1 MAVYEAFWVVALKY
15 RAGRLDTQE
24 SSPQAGLRQ
33 PSGRFSRVDAQHP
46 FARSLALSMDVE
58 SRNRRI
64 METFWQDL
72 RYSLRTLFKK
82 PGFTFVVVTT
92 LALGIGAN
100 ATIFTWIKAVLLAS
114 LPGIEQPEK
123 LVEVWGATRNNSALS
138 SSYVDYLD
146 YRDQN
151 KVLSGLTAHQVLP
164 LNLGRSEKP
173 ERVWGAIVSGNY
185 FDVLGVRAL
194 IGRTFLPEEDR
205 TPNTHPVVVIGYGLW
220 ERRFGADPNVLG
232 RTITLNEHDFTVIGV
247 APKDFG
253 SPFAGLA
260 LDVWTPV
267 MMKDYVARPH
277 FSLTDRGSRW
287 LMVMGRLKPG
297 ATVPQAQANIAA
309 IASHL
314 EQEYPQTNEQLGV
327 AVYSVMQSPFSLKQ
341 DMRPALAIL
350 MAAVA
355 VVLLIACANVAN
367 LLLARAASRRK
378 EIAVRLA
385 LGGSRG
391 RLVRQMLTESF
402 VLASL
407 GAALGLAI
415 AFWTARSLAAFL
427 PPYASRASFD
437 TRPDA
442 VVFAFTLG
450 LTVITTLLFGLAP
463 TLHASKQDL
472 VTAMKDNTATVG
484 RGPRKVSLRHAL
496 VITQVAL
503 SMVALISAGLFVR
516 SLREAY
522 SADPG
527 FNPHGVLLAS
537 FDPFLSGYDES
548 RGREFYRR
556 LVERVRTVPGIQSA
570 TLARRLP
577 LTDGGIAFANVAI
590 DGYAPAKDEDMRLNY
605 ETVGPQYFQ
614 TMRIPFVH
622 GRDFDE
628 RDQEGAPGVVIINET
643 MAGRYWPGG
652 DALGR
657 RLKLTKDWLEIVGI
671 AKDVKNRSL
680 SEAPQ
685 PFLYLPL
692 LQDYRSNM
700 ILVARTTID
709 PEKMFQPVRAEVAAL
724 DPKIPI
730 FGVKTFE
737 EHIGISFFL
746 QRMAATLLS
755 IFGLLALSLAAIGL
769 YGVMAYSV
777 SQRTRELGI
786 RVSVGAERRDI
797 FKLILGQGLAISVVG
812 LLAGL
817 VAALGVTRLTAR
829 LLYGVSATDPV
840 TFIVIALLLLCVTL
854 LACYL
859 PARRATKVDPMIA
872 LRFE

>member
-1 MAVYEAFWVVALKY
+1 
-15 RAGRLDTQE
+15 
-24 SSPQAGLRQ
+24 
-33 PSGRFSRVDAQHP
+33 
-46 FARSLALSMDVE
+46 
-58 SRNRRI
+58 

-72 RYSLRTLFKK
+72 RYSLRTLLKR
-82 PGFTFVVVTT
+82 PGFTLVVVTT

-123 LVEVWGATRNNSALS
+123 LVEIWGATHNNSALS

-151 KVLSGLTAHQVLP
+151 KVLSGLVAHQVLP

-173 ERVWGAIVSGNY
+173 ERVSGAIVSGNY
-185 FDVLGVRAL
+185 FDVLGIKAL

-220 ERRFGADPNVLG
+220 KRRFGADPNVVG
-232 RTITLNEHDFTVIGV
+232 RTITLNEHDFIVIGV
-247 APKDFG
+247 APKEFG

-309 IASHL
+309 IAAHL
-314 EQEYPQTNEQLGV
+314 EKEYPQTNEQFGV
-327 AVYSVMQSPFSLKQ
+327 AVYSVMESPFSLKQ
-341 DMRPALAIL
+341 NMRPALAVL

-367 LLLARAASRRK
+367 LLLVRAASRRK
-378 EIAVRLA
+378 EIALRLA

-407 GAALGLAI
+407 GAALGLVI

-437 TRPDA
+437 TRPDT

-463 TLHASKQDL
+463 TMHASKQDL

-484 RGPRKVSLRHAL
+484 RGPRKVSLRNAL
-496 VITQVAL
+496 VITQLAL

-522 SADPG
+522 KADPG
-527 FNPHGVLLAS
+527 FDPHGVLLAS

-556 LVERVRTVPGIQSA
+556 LVERVRTVPGIVSA

-577 LTDGGIAFANVAI
+577 LTDGGIAFAAVTI

-628 RDQEGAPGVVIINET
+628 RDQEGARGVVIINER
-643 MAGRYWPGG
+643 MAERYWPGG

-700 ILVARTTID
+700 ILVARTSVE
-709 PEKMFQPVRAEVAAL
+709 PEKMFQPVRVEVAAL
-724 DPKIPI
+724 DPVIPM
-730 FGVKTFE
+730 FGVKTLE
-737 EHIGISFFL
+737 EHVGISLFL
-746 QRMAATLLS
+746 PRMAATLLS
-755 IFGLLALSLAAIGL
+755 IFGLLALSLAAVGL

-797 FKLILGQGLAISVVG
+797 FKLILGQGLALSIVG
-812 LLAGL
+812 LLGGL
-817 VAALGVTRLTAR
+817 VTALAVTRLTAK
-829 LLYGVSATDPV
+829 LLYGISATDPV

-854 LACYL
+854 LACYF
-859 PARRATKVDPMIA
+859 PARRATRVDPIIA
-872 LRFE
+872 LRTE

>member
-1 MAVYEAFWVVALKY
+1 
-15 RAGRLDTQE
+15 
-24 SSPQAGLRQ
+24 
-33 PSGRFSRVDAQHP
+33 
-46 FARSLALSMDVE
+46 
-58 SRNRRI
+58 

-72 RYSLRTLFKK
+72 RYSLRTLFKR
-82 PGFTFVVVTT
+82 PAFTFVVVFT

-123 LVEVWGATRNNSALS
+123 LVEIWGATRNNSALS

-164 LNLGRSEKP
+164 LNLGRGEKP

-185 FDVLGVRAL
+185 FDVLGVKAL

-247 APKDFG
+247 APKDFA

-277 FSLTDRGSRW
+277 FSLVDRGSRW

-297 ATVPQAQANIAA
+297 VTVPQAQANIAA
-309 IASHL
+309 IAGHL
-314 EQEYPQTNEQLGV
+314 EQQYPQTNEQLGV
-327 AVYSVMQSPFSLKQ
+327 AVYSVPQSPFSLKQ

-350 MAAVA
+350 MAAVV

-378 EIAVRLA
+378 EVAVRLA

-415 AFWTARSLAAFL
+415 AFWSARSLAAFL

-442 VVFAFTLG
+442 VVFAFALG

-463 TLHASKQDL
+463 ALHASKQDL
-472 VTAMKDNTATVG
+472 VTAMKENPATVG

-516 SLREAY
+516 SLRQAY
-522 SADPG
+522 AADPG
-527 FNPHGVLLAS
+527 FDPRGVLLAS
-537 FDPFLSGYDES
+537 FDPFLSGYDET

-556 LVERVRTVPGIQSA
+556 LIERIRTVPGIQSA

-590 DGYAPAKDEDMRLNY
+590 DGYAPAKDEDMRLHY

-614 TMRIPFVH
+614 TMRISFVH

-643 MAGRYWPGG
+643 MARRYWPGG

-657 RLKLTKDWLEIVGI
+657 RLKLAKGWLEIVGI

-700 ILVARTTID
+700 ILVARTAIE
-709 PEKMFQPVRAEVAAL
+709 PERLFQSVRAGVAAL
-724 DPKIPI
+724 DPAIPM
-730 FGVKTFE
+730 FDVKTLK
-737 EHIGISFFL
+737 EHVGISLYL

-755 IFGLLALSLAAIGL
+755 IFGLLALSLAALGL
-769 YGVMAYSV
+769 YGVMAYTV
-777 SQRTRELGI
+777 TQRTRELGI
-786 RVSVGAERRDI
+786 RISVGAKQGDVL
-797 FKLILGQGLAISVVG
+797 KLILGQGLTLAVVG
-812 LLAGL
+812 MIGGL
-817 VAALGVTRLTAR
+817 IAALAVTRLSAH
-829 LLYGVSATDPV
+829 LLYGVSAADPM
-840 TFIVIALLLLCVTL
+840 TFTGIAVLLLGVALG
-854 LACYL
+854 ASYF

-872 LRFE
+872 LRTD

>member
-1 MAVYEAFWVVALKY
+1 
-15 RAGRLDTQE
+15 
-24 SSPQAGLRQ
+24 
-33 PSGRFSRVDAQHP
+33 
-46 FARSLALSMDVE
+46 
-58 SRNRRI
+58 

-72 RYSLRTLFKK
+72 RYSLRMLRKR
-82 PGFTFVVVTT
+82 PGFTIVVVTT

-100 ATIFTWIKAVLLAS
+100 VTIFAWIKAVLLAS

-123 LVEVWGATRNNSALS
+123 LVEIWGATRNNSALS

-146 YRDQN
+146 YRNQN
-151 KVLSGLTAHQVLP
+151 TVFSGLIAHQVLP

-173 ERVWGAIVSGNY
+173 ERVWGAVVSGNY
-185 FDVLGVRAL
+185 FDVLGIKPL

-220 ERRFGADPNVLG
+220 KRRFGADPNVLG

-247 APKDFG
+247 SPKEFG

-314 EQEYPQTNEQLGV
+314 EHEYPQTNERLGV
-327 AVYSVMQSPFSLKQ
+327 AVYSVMLSPFSLKQ
-341 DMRPALAIL
+341 NMRPALAIL
-350 MAAVA
+350 MAAVG

-391 RLVRQMLTESF
+391 RLVQQMLTESF

-427 PPYASRASFD
+427 PPYANRASFD

-450 LTVITTLLFGLAP
+450 LTVLTTLLFGLAP

-472 VTAMKDNTATVG
+472 VTAMKENTARVG
-484 RGPRKVSLRHAL
+484 RGSRKVSLRHAL
-496 VITQVAL
+496 VVTQVAL

-522 SADPG
+522 KADPG
-527 FNPHGVLLAS
+527 FEPHDVLLAS

-556 LVERVRTVPGIQSA
+556 LVERVRTVPGIESA

-577 LTDGGIAFANVAI
+577 LTDGGIAFAAITI

-622 GRDFDE
+622 GRDFEE

-643 MAGRYWPGG
+643 MARRYWPGG
-652 DALGR
+652 DALGK
-657 RLKLTKDWLEIVGI
+657 RLKLAKDWLVIVGI

-700 ILVARTTID
+700 ILVARTSVD
-709 PEKMFQPVRAEVAAL
+709 PEKMFQSVRAAVVAL
-724 DPKIPI
+724 DPEIPM
-730 FGVKTFE
+730 FDTKTLE
-737 EHIGISFFL
+737 DHVGISLFL

-777 SQRTRELGI
+777 NRRTRELGI
-786 RVSVGAERRDI
+786 RVSVGAKRRDI
-797 FKLILGQGLAISVVG
+797 FKLILGQGLAISAVG

-817 VAALGVTRLTAR
+817 VVALAVTRLTTN

-840 TFIVIALLLLCVTL
+840 TFIAIALLLLCVTL
-854 LACYL
+854 LACYF
-859 PARRATKVDPMIA
+859 PARRATKVEPTIA
-872 LRFE
+872 LRVE

>member
-1 MAVYEAFWVVALKY
+1 
-15 RAGRLDTQE
+15 
-24 SSPQAGLRQ
+24 
-33 PSGRFSRVDAQHP
+33 
-46 FARSLALSMDVE
+46 
-58 SRNRRI
+58 
-64 METFWQDL
+64 METLWQDL
-72 RYSLRTLFKK
+72 RHSVRMLLKR
-82 PGFTFVVVTT
+82 PGFTFTVVIT

-100 ATIFTWIKAVLLAS
+100 ATIFTWTKAVLLAP
-114 LPGIEQPEK
+114 LPGIERPDQ
-123 LVEVWGATRNNSALS
+123 LVEIWGATRHNSALS
-138 SSYVDYLD
+138 TSYLDYLD
-146 YRDQN
+146 FRDRN
-151 KVLSGLTAHQVLP
+151 SALSGLIAHQVLTM
-164 LNLGRSEKP
+164 NLGRGDKP
-173 ERVWGAIVSGNY
+173 ERVRGAVVSGNY
-185 FDVLGVRAL
+185 FEVLGVKAL
-194 IGRTFLPEEDR
+194 IGRTFAPEEDR
-205 TPNTHPVVVIGYGLW
+205 TPNSHPVAVIGYGLW
-220 ERRFGADPNVLG
+220 QRRFGSEPHAIG
-232 RTITLNEHDFTVIGV
+232 QKITLNEHDFTIIGV
-247 APKDFG
+247 APKNFA

-277 FSLTDRGSRW
+277 FSLTDRSSRW

-314 EQEYPQTNEQLGV
+314 EKEYPQTNERMGV
-327 AVYSVMQSPFSLKQ
+327 AVYSVLQSPFSLKQ

-407 GAALGLAI
+407 GAALGLAV

-427 PPYASRASFD
+427 PPYASRVTFD
-437 TRPDA
+437 TRPDV

-472 VTAMKDNTATVG
+472 VTAMKDNTSMVG

-522 SADPG
+522 KADPG
-527 FNPHGVLLAS
+527 FDPHGVLLAS

-556 LVERVRTVPGIQSA
+556 LVERVRMLPGIQSA

-577 LTDGGIAFANVAI
+577 FTGDGIAFASVAI

-614 TMRIPFVH
+614 TMRIPLAH

-628 RDQEGAPGVVIINET
+628 RDQDGAPGVVIINET
-643 MAGRYWPGG
+643 MARRYWPAG

-657 RLKLTKDWLEIVGI
+657 RIKLTKDWLEIVGI

-724 DPKIPI
+724 DPEIPI
-730 FGVKTFE
+730 FDFKTFE
-737 EHIGISFFL
+737 EHVGISLFL

-786 RVSVGAERRDI
+786 RISVGAKQGDVL
-797 FKLILGQGLAISVVG
+797 KLILGQGLTLAVIGMIGG
-812 LLAGL
+812 LITALA
-817 VAALGVTRLTAR
+817 VTRLSGH
-829 LLYGVSATDPV
+829 LLYGVSASDPV
-840 TFIVIALLLLCVTL
+840 TFTGIAVLLLGV
-854 LACYL
+854 ASAASYF

-872 LRFE
+872 LRTD

>member
-1 MAVYEAFWVVALKY
+1 
-15 RAGRLDTQE
+15 
-24 SSPQAGLRQ
+24 
-33 PSGRFSRVDAQHP
+33 
-46 FARSLALSMDVE
+46 
-58 SRNRRI
+58 
-64 METFWQDL
+64 MEIFWQDL
-72 RYSLRTLFKK
+72 RYSLRTLFKR
-82 PGFTFVVVTT
+82 PGFTLVVVTT

-100 ATIFTWIKAVLLAS
+100 ATIFIWIKAVLLAS

-123 LVEVWGATRNNSALS
+123 LVEIWGATRNNSALS

-151 KVLSGLTAHQVLP
+151 KVLSGLIAHQVLP
-164 LNLGRSEKP
+164 VNLGRSEKP

-185 FDVLGVRAL
+185 FDVLGVKAL

-205 TPNTHPVVVIGYGLW
+205 TPNAHPVVVIGYGLW

-247 APKDFG
+247 APKEFG

-309 IASHL
+309 IAAHL
-314 EQEYPQTNEQLGV
+314 EHEYPQTNEQMGV

-341 DMRPALAIL
+341 NMRPALAIL

-355 VVLLIACANVAN
+355 VVLLIACANMAN

-402 VLASL
+402 VLASF

-427 PPYASRASFD
+427 PLYASRASFD

-442 VVFAFTLG
+442 VVLAFTLG

-463 TLHASKQDL
+463 TLHASSQDL
-472 VTAMKDNTATVG
+472 VTAMKDNTAAVG
-484 RGPRKVSLRHAL
+484 RGTRKVSLRHAL
-496 VITQVAL
+496 VITQVGL

-516 SLREAY
+516 SVREAY
-522 SADPG
+522 KADPG
-527 FNPHGVLLAS
+527 FDPHGVLLAS
-537 FDPFLSGYDES
+537 FDPFLSGYDEN

-556 LVERVRTVPGIQSA
+556 LVERVSAVPGIQSA

-577 LTDGGIAFANVAI
+577 LTAGGIAFATVAI

-614 TMRIPFVH
+614 TMHIPFVH

-643 MAGRYWPGG
+643 MARRYWPGG

-657 RLKLTKDWLEIVGI
+657 HLKLAKDWLEIVGI

-680 SEAPQ
+680 SEARQ

-700 ILVARTTID
+700 ILVARTAVE
-709 PEKMFQPVRAEVAAL
+709 PEKMFQSVRAEVAAL
-724 DPKIPI
+724 DPEIPM
-730 FGVKTFE
+730 FDAKTLE
-737 EHIGISFFL
+737 DHVGISLFL

-786 RVSVGAERRDI
+786 RLSIGAKRRDI
-797 FKLILGQGLAISVVG
+797 FKLILGQGLALSMVG
-812 LLAGL
+812 LLGGL
-817 VAALGVTRLTAR
+817 VTALAVTRLTTN
-829 LLYGVSATDPV
+829 LLYGVTATDPV
-840 TFIVIALLLLCVTL
+840 TFIVISLLLLCVTL
-854 LACYL
+854 LACYF
-859 PARRATKVDPMIA
+859 PARRATRVDPIIA
-872 LRFE
+872 LRTE

>member
-1 MAVYEAFWVVALKY
+1 
-15 RAGRLDTQE
+15 
-24 SSPQAGLRQ
+24 
-33 PSGRFSRVDAQHP
+33 
-46 FARSLALSMDVE
+46 
-58 SRNRRI
+58 

-72 RYSLRTLFKK
+72 RYSLRTLFKR

-114 LPGIEQPEK
+114 LPGIDQPEQ
-123 LVEVWGATRNNSALS
+123 LVEIWGATRNNSGLS

-146 YRDQN
+146 YRDRN
-151 KVLSGLTAHQVLP
+151 ETFSGLIAHQVLP
-164 LNLGRSEKP
+164 LNLGRSGKP
-173 ERVWGAIVSGNY
+173 ERVRGAIVSGNY
-185 FDVLGVRAL
+185 FDVLGVKAL

-253 SPFAGLA
+253 SPYAGLA

-287 LMVMGRLKPG
+287 LMVMGRLKLG

-314 EQEYPQTNEQLGV
+314 EHEYPQTNEQLGI

-341 DMRPALAIL
+341 NMRPALAIL

-367 LLLARAASRRK
+367 LLLVRAASRRK
-378 EIAVRLA
+378 EIALRLA
-385 LGGSRG
+385 LGGSRA

-415 AFWTARSLAAFL
+415 AYWTARSLVAFL
-427 PPYASRASFD
+427 PPYTNRASFD

-484 RGPRKVSLRHAL
+484 RGPRRVSLRHAL

-522 SADPG
+522 KADPG
-527 FNPHGVLLAS
+527 FDPHGVLLAS
-537 FDPFLSGYDES
+537 FDPFLNGYDQI

-556 LVERVRTVPGIQSA
+556 LVERVRTVPGIESA

-643 MAGRYWPGG
+643 MARRYWPGG

-657 RLKLTKDWLEIVGI
+657 RLKLTKDWLEIVGV

-680 SEAPQ
+680 NEAPQ

-692 LQDYRSNM
+692 FQDYRSNM
-700 ILVARTTID
+700 ILVARTAVE

-724 DPKIPI
+724 DPEIPM
-730 FGVKTFE
+730 FDAKTLE
-737 EHIGISFFL
+737 EHVGISLFL

-777 SQRTRELGI
+777 SRRTRELGI

-797 FKLILGQGLAISVVG
+797 FKLILGQGLAMSVVG
-812 LLAGL
+812 LFVGL
-817 VAALGVTRLTAR
+817 IAALAVTRLTAN
-829 LLYGVSATDPV
+829 LLYGVTATDPV

-854 LACYL
+854 LACYF
-859 PARRATKVDPMIA
+859 PARRATRVDPMIA
-872 LRFE
+872 LRAE

>member
-1 MAVYEAFWVVALKY
+1 
-15 RAGRLDTQE
+15 
-24 SSPQAGLRQ
+24 
-33 PSGRFSRVDAQHP
+33 
-46 FARSLALSMDVE
+46 
-58 SRNRRI
+58 

-82 PGFTFVVVTT
+82 PGFTLVVVTT

-114 LPGIEQPEK
+114 LPGIEQPEG
-123 LVEVWGATRNNSALS
+123 LVELWGATRNNSALS
-138 SSYVDYLD
+138 SSYLDYLD
-146 YRDQN
+146 YRDEN
-151 KVLSGLTAHQVLP
+151 KVLSGLIAHQVLP
-164 LNLGRSEKP
+164 LNLGRSDKP

-185 FDVLGVRAL
+185 FDVLGVKPL

-205 TPNTHPVVVIGYGLW
+205 TPNTHPVIVIGYGLW
-220 ERRFGADPNVLG
+220 ERHFGADPNVLG
-232 RTITLNEHDFTVIGV
+232 RTITLNEHDFKVIGV
-247 APKDFG
+247 APKEFG

-267 MMKDYVARPH
+267 MMKDYAARPH

-297 ATVPQAQANIAA
+297 ATVPEAQANIGA
-309 IASHL
+309 IATHL
-314 EQEYPQTNEQLGV
+314 EQEYPQTNEQLGI
-327 AVYSVMQSPFSLKQ
+327 AVHSVLQSPFSLKQ
-341 DMRPALAIL
+341 NMRPALAIL

-367 LLLARAASRRK
+367 LLLVRASSRRK

-472 VTAMKDNTATVG
+472 VTAMKDNTAAVG

-496 VITQVAL
+496 VITQVAF

-522 SADPG
+522 KADPG
-527 FNPHGVLLAS
+527 FDPHSVLLAS

-556 LVERVRTVPGIQSA
+556 LVGRVRMIPGIESG

-577 LTDGGIAFANVAI
+577 FTGDGIAFANVAI

-614 TMRIPFVH
+614 TMRIPFVR
-622 GRDFDE
+622 GRDFEE

-643 MAGRYWPGG
+643 MARRYWPGG

-680 SEAPQ
+680 GEGPR

-700 ILVARTTID
+700 ILVARTAVE
-709 PEKMFQPVRAEVAAL
+709 PAKMFQPVRAEVATL
-724 DPKIPI
+724 DPEIPM
-730 FGVKTFE
+730 FDAKTLE
-737 EHIGISFFL
+737 EHIGISLFL

-755 IFGLLALSLAAIGL
+755 IFGLLALSLSVIGL

-786 RVSVGAERRDI
+786 RVSVGAKRSDI
-797 FKLILGQGLAISVVG
+797 FKLILGQGLALSVVG
-812 LLAGL
+812 LFGGL
-817 VAALGVTRLTAR
+817 VASLAVTRLTAR
-829 LLYGVSATDPV
+829 LLYGVSATDPA
-840 TFIVIALLLLCVTL
+840 TFIVIPLLLLYVTL
-854 LACYL
+854 LACYF
-859 PARRATKVDPMIA
+859 PARRATRVDPMIA
-872 LRFE
+872 LRVD

>member
-1 MAVYEAFWVVALKY
+1 
-15 RAGRLDTQE
+15 
-24 SSPQAGLRQ
+24 
-33 PSGRFSRVDAQHP
+33 
-46 FARSLALSMDVE
+46 
-58 SRNRRI
+58 
-64 METFWQDL
+64 
-72 RYSLRTLFKK
+72 
-82 PGFTFVVVTT
+82 
-92 LALGIGAN
+92 
-100 ATIFTWIKAVLLAS
+100 
-114 LPGIEQPEK
+114 
-123 LVEVWGATRNNSALS
+123 
-138 SSYVDYLD
+138 
-146 YRDQN
+146 
-151 KVLSGLTAHQVLP
+151 
-164 LNLGRSEKP
+164 
-173 ERVWGAIVSGNY
+173 
-185 FDVLGVRAL
+185 
-194 IGRTFLPEEDR
+194 
-205 TPNTHPVVVIGYGLW
+205 
-220 ERRFGADPNVLG
+220 
-232 RTITLNEHDFTVIGV
+232 
-247 APKDFG
+247 
-253 SPFAGLA
+253 
-260 LDVWTPV
+260 
-267 MMKDYVARPH
+267 
-277 FSLTDRGSRW
+277 
-287 LMVMGRLKPG
+287 MVMGRLKPG
-297 ATVPQAQANIAA
+297 VTVPQAQANIAA
-309 IASHL
+309 IAGHL

-327 AVYSVMQSPFSLKQ
+327 AVYSVPQSPFSLKQ

-415 AFWTARSLAAFL
+415 EFWSARSLAAFL

-442 VVFAFTLG
+442 VVFAFALG

-463 TLHASKQDL
+463 ALHSSKQDL

-522 SADPG
+522 KADPG
-527 FNPHGVLLAS
+527 FDPHGVLLAS
-537 FDPFLSGYDES
+537 FDPFLSGYDEI

-556 LVERVRTVPGIQSA
+556 LVERVSTLPGIESA

-643 MAGRYWPGG
+643 MARRYWPGG

-657 RLKLTKDWLEIVGI
+657 RIKLTKDWLEIVGI

-700 ILVARTTID
+700 ILVARTPTE
-709 PEKMFQPVRAEVAAL
+709 PQQVSKAVRAVVAAL
-724 DPKIPI
+724 DPGMPI
-730 FGVKTFE
+730 FDVKTLE
-737 EHIGISFFL
+737 EHVGVSLYL

-755 IFGLLALSLAAIGL
+755 IFGLLALSLAALGL
-769 YGVMAYSV
+769 YGVMTYTV
-777 SQRTRELGI
+777 TQRTRELGI
-786 RVSVGAERRDI
+786 RISVGAKQGDVL
-797 FKLILGQGLAISVVG
+797 KLILGQGLTLAVIGIIGG
-812 LLAGL
+812 LITALA
-817 VAALGVTRLTAR
+817 VTRLSAH

-840 TFIVIALLLLCVTL
+840 TFTGIALLLLGVALT
-854 LACYL
+854 ASYF
-859 PARRATKVDPMIA
+859 PARRATKIDPMIA
-872 LRFE
+872 LRTN

>member
-1 MAVYEAFWVVALKY
+1 
-15 RAGRLDTQE
+15 
-24 SSPQAGLRQ
+24 
-33 PSGRFSRVDAQHP
+33 
-46 FARSLALSMDVE
+46 
-58 SRNRRI
+58 
-64 METFWQDL
+64 METLWQDL
-72 RYSLRTLFKK
+72 RYSLRMLIKR
-82 PGFTFVVVTT
+82 PGFTLVVVTT

-123 LVEVWGATRNNSALS
+123 LVEIWGATRNNSALS

-151 KVLSGLTAHQVLP
+151 KILSGLIAHQVLP

-185 FDVLGVRAL
+185 FDVLGVKAL

-355 VVLLIACANVAN
+355 VVRLIACANVAN
-367 LLLARAASRRK
+367 LLLARATSRRK
-378 EIAVRLA
+378 EIALRLA

-407 GAALGLAI
+407 GAALGLVI

-427 PPYASRASFD
+427 PPYASRATFD

-442 VVFAFTLG
+442 VVFAFTLA

-463 TLHASKQDL
+463 TLHASRQDL
-472 VTAMKDNTATVG
+472 VTAMKDNTAIVG

-503 SMVALISAGLFVR
+503 SMVTLISAGLFVR
-516 SLREAY
+516 SLRQAY
-522 SADPG
+522 RADPG
-527 FNPHGVLLAS
+527 FDPHGVLLAS

-556 LVERVRTVPGIQSA
+556 LVERVSAVPGIQSA
-570 TLARRLP
+570 TVARRLP
-577 LTDGGIAFANVAI
+577 LTAGGIAFATVAI

-614 TMRIPFVH
+614 TMRIPLVR
-622 GRDFDE
+622 GRDFNE
-628 RDQEGAPGVVIINET
+628 RDQEGAPGVVVINET
-643 MAGRYWPGG
+643 MARHYWPGG

-657 RLKLTKDWLEIVGI
+657 RIKLTKDWLEIVGI

-700 ILVARTTID
+700 ILVPRTAVE
-709 PEKMFQPVRAEVAAL
+709 PEKMFQSVHDEVAAL
-724 DPKIPI
+724 DPQIPM
-730 FGVKTFE
+730 FDAKTLE
-737 EHIGISFFL
+737 EHVGISLFL

-797 FKLILGQGLAISVVG
+797 FKLILVQGLAISVVG

-817 VAALGVTRLTAR
+817 VAALAVTRLTAN

-840 TFIVIALLLLCVTL
+840 TFIVIGLLLLCITL
-854 LACYL
+854 LACYF
-859 PARRATKVDPMIA
+859 PARRATKIDPMIA
-872 LRFE
+872 LRVE

>member
-1 MAVYEAFWVVALKY
+1 VV
-15 RAGRLDTQE
+15 
-24 SSPQAGLRQ
+24 
-33 PSGRFSRVDAQHP
+33 F
-46 FARSLALSMDVE
+46 
-58 SRNRRI
+58 
-64 METFWQDL
+64 
-72 RYSLRTLFKK
+72 
-82 PGFTFVVVTT
+82 T

-114 LPGIEQPEK
+114 LPGIEQPER
-123 LVEVWGATRNNSALS
+123 LVEIWGATLNNSALS

-151 KVLSGLTAHQVLP
+151 KVLSGLIAHQVLP
-164 LNLGRSEKP
+164 LNLGRGEKP

-185 FDVLGVRAL
+185 FDVLGIKAL

-232 RTITLNEHDFTVIGV
+232 RTITLNEHNFTVIGV
-247 APKDFG
+247 APKDFA

-309 IASHL
+309 IAGHL
-314 EQEYPQTNEQLGV
+314 EQEYPQTNEQMGV

-367 LLLARAASRRK
+367 LLLARATSRRK

-407 GAALGLAI
+407 GAALGLAM

-427 PPYASRASFD
+427 PPYASRTSFD

-472 VTAMKDNTATVG
+472 VTAMKDNTPTIG
-484 RGPRKVSLRHAL
+484 RGTRKVNLRHAL
-496 VITQVAL
+496 VVLQVAL

-516 SLREAY
+516 TVREAY
-522 SADPG
+522 KADPG
-527 FNPHGVLLAS
+527 FDPHGVLLAS

-556 LVERVRTVPGIQSA
+556 LVERVSAVPGIQSA
-570 TLARRLP
+570 TVARRLP
-577 LTDGGIAFANVAI
+577 LTAGGIAFATVAI

-614 TMRIPFVH
+614 TMRIPLVR
-622 GRDFDE
+622 GRDFNE

-643 MAGRYWPGG
+643 MARHYWPGG

-657 RLKLTKDWLEIVGI
+657 RLKLAKDWLEIVGI

-700 ILVARTTID
+700 ILVARTAVE
-709 PEKMFQPVRAEVAAL
+709 PEKMFQSVHDEVAAL
-724 DPKIPI
+724 DPQIPI
-730 FGVKTFE
+730 FDAKTLE
-737 EHIGISFFL
+737 EHVGISLFL

-797 FKLILGQGLAISVVG
+797 FKLILGQGLAIPVVG

-817 VAALGVTRLTAR
+817 VAALAVTRLTAN

-840 TFIVIALLLLCVTL
+840 TFIVIGLLLLCITL
-854 LACYL
+854 LACYF
-859 PARRATKVDPMIA
+859 PARRATKIDPMIA
-872 LRFE
+872 LRVE

>member
-1 MAVYEAFWVVALKY
+1 M
-15 RAGRLDTQE
+15 G
-24 SSPQAGLRQ
+24 
-33 PSGRFSRVDAQHP
+33 
-46 FARSLALSMDVE
+46 VE
-58 SRNRRI
+58 SGDRRI

-72 RYSLRTLFKK
+72 RYSLRTLFKR
-82 PGFTFVVVTT
+82 PGFAFVVVTT

-123 LVEVWGATRNNSALS
+123 LVEIWGATRNNSALS

-151 KVLSGLTAHQVLP
+151 KVLSGLIAHQVLP

-185 FDVLGVRAL
+185 FDVLGVKAL

-220 ERRFGADPNVLG
+220 ERRFVTDPNVLG

-247 APKDFG
+247 APKNFA

-297 ATVPQAQANIAA
+297 ATVPQAQANIGA

-314 EQEYPQTNEQLGV
+314 EQEYPQTNEQMGV
-327 AVYSVMQSPFSLKQ
+327 AVYSVLQSPFSLKQ

-350 MAAVA
+350 MAAVG

-367 LLLARAASRRK
+367 LLLARATSQRK
-378 EIAVRLA
+378 EIALRLT

-407 GAALGLAI
+407 GATMGLAI

-427 PPYASRASFD
+427 PPYANRATFD

-522 SADPG
+522 RADPG
-527 FNPHGVLLAS
+527 FDSHGVLLAS

-556 LVERVRTVPGIQSA
+556 LVERVRTVTGIKSA

-628 RDQEGAPGVVIINET
+628 RDQDGAPGVVIINET
-643 MAGRYWPGG
+643 MARRYWPGG

-657 RLKLTKDWLEIVGI
+657 RIKLTKDWLEIVGI
-671 AKDVKNRSL
+671 AKDVKYRSL
-680 SEAPQ
+680 REAPQ

-700 ILVARTTID
+700 ILVARTVIE

-724 DPKIPI
+724 DSEIPI
-730 FGVKTFE
+730 FDFKTFE
-737 EHIGISFFL
+737 EHVGISLYL

-777 SQRTRELGI
+777 GQRTRELGI
-786 RVSVGAERRDI
+786 RVSVGAERHDI
-797 FKLILGQGLAISVVG
+797 FRLILGQGLAISVVG

-817 VAALGVTRLTAR
+817 VAALVLTRLTAK
-829 LLYGVSATDPV
+829 LLYGISATDPV

-854 LACYL
+854 LACYF

-872 LRFE
+872 LRVE

>member
-1 MAVYEAFWVVALKY
+1 M
-15 RAGRLDTQE
+15 
-24 SSPQAGLRQ
+24 
-33 PSGRFSRVDAQHP
+33 DA
-46 FARSLALSMDVE
+46 
-58 SRNRRI
+58 
-64 METFWQDL
+64 FWQDL
-72 RYSLRTLFKK
+72 RYSLRTLLKR
-82 PGFTFVVVTT
+82 PGFALVVVTT

-123 LVEVWGATRNNSALS
+123 LVEIWGATRNNSALS

-151 KVLSGLTAHQVLP
+151 KILSGLIAHQVLP
-164 LNLGRSEKP
+164 LNLGRGEKP

-185 FDVLGVRAL
+185 FGLLGVKPL

-220 ERRFGADPNVLG
+220 QRHFGADPNVLG
-232 RTITLNEHDFTVIGV
+232 RTITLNEHDFTIIGV
-247 APKDFG
+247 APKDFA

-314 EQEYPQTNEQLGV
+314 EREYPQTNEQLGV
-327 AVYSVMQSPFSLKQ
+327 AVYSVLQSPFSLKQ
-341 DMRPALAIL
+341 NMRPALAIL

-415 AFWTARSLAAFL
+415 SFWTAHSLAAFL
-427 PPYASRASFD
+427 PPYASRATFD

-450 LTVITTLLFGLAP
+450 LTVITALLFGLAP
-463 TLHASKQDL
+463 TLYASKQDL
-472 VTAMKDNTATVG
+472 VTAMKDNTVTVG

-522 SADPG
+522 KADPG
-527 FNPHGVLLAS
+527 FDPHGVLLAS

-556 LVERVRTVPGIQSA
+556 LVERVKTVPGIESA

-628 RDQEGAPGVVIINET
+628 RDQEGARGVVIIDET
-643 MAGRYWPGG
+643 MARRYWPGG

-685 PFLYLPL
+685 PFFYLPL

-700 ILVARTTID
+700 ILVARTAIE
-709 PEKMFQPVRAEVAAL
+709 PEKMSQSIRAEVAAL
-724 DPKIPI
+724 DPEVPI
-730 FGVKTFE
+730 FDFKTLE
-737 EHIGISFFL
+737 DHVGISLFL

-777 SQRTRELGI
+777 SRRTREIGI
-786 RVSVGAERRDI
+786 RISVGAKQGDVL
-797 FKLILGQGLAISVVG
+797 KLILGQGLTLAVTGIIGG
-812 LLAGL
+812 LITALA
-817 VAALGVTRLTAR
+817 VTRLSAH

-840 TFIVIALLLLCVTL
+840 TFTGIALLLLGVALT
-854 LACYL
+854 ASYF
-859 PARRATKVDPMIA
+859 PARRATKIDPMIA
-872 LRFE
+872 LRMD